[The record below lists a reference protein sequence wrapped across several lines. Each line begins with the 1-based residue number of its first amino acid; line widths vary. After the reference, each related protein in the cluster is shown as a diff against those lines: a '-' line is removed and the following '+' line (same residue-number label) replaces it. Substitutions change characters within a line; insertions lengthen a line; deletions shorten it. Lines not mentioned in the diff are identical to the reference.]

1 MTRKDYIKF
10 ANLLIK
16 LESNNEEQF
25 TPNNLLNGLIDIF
38 NNDDDKFDEYKFRQ
52 YVRNPNLKRTKIFV
66 KNDSFD
72 ELGKKSWDYEEI
84 KRT

>member
-38 NNDDDKFDEYKFRQ
+38 NNDNDKFDEYKFRQ
-52 YVRNPNLKRTKIFV
+52 YVRNPNLKRNI
-66 KNDSFD
+66 
-72 ELGKKSWDYEEI
+72 
-84 KRT
+84 